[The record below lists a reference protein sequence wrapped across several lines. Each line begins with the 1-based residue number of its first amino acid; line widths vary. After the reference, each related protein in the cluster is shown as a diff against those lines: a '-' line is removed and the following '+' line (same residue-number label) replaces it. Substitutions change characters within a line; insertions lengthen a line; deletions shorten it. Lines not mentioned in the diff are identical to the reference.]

1 MESVIHLDTNVVVWL
16 YSGYLDQLSDTAKE
30 TIELNQITVSPMV
43 VLELNYLNEIGRLRE
58 SASIVMNDLHDRIG
72 LNIDPTSFALVV
84 DVAAQMKWTRDPFD
98 RLITAQ
104 AAVYKNILLTKDETI
119 RKNYFNALW

>member
-1 MESVIHLDTNVVVWL
+1 MEAVIHLDTNVVIWL

-30 TIELNQITVSPMV
+30 TIEAHALTISPMV
-43 VLELNYLNEIGRLRE
+43 VLELNYLNEVGRLKE
-58 SASIVMNDLHDRIG
+58 GAQIVINDLHDRIG
-72 LNIDPTSFALVV
+72 LSVDSTPFALVV

-104 AAVYKNILLTKDETI
+104 AAVYQNILLTKDDAI
-119 RKNYFNALW
+119 RDHYAKALW